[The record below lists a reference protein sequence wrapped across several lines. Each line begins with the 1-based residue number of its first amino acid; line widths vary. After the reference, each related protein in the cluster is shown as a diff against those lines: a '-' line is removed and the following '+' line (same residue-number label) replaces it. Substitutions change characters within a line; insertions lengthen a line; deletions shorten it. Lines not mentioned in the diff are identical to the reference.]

1 MNRNVLIG
9 GFAAVAVLLGTA
21 GYLIFVGRN
30 SGGAGGANTGE
41 GQGPESL
48 NQVSVVTEHTSNLSQ
63 DGKRL
68 SIGFPAF
75 ELAAKSGETT
85 TAVFSTTWHIKAAP
99 DDRVVVATSS
109 LSGFVKSTGNP
120 PPPPANPAP
129 ADGAKPAAA
138 PAAADGA
145 TPAATPAAPA
155 TEAPAAGAPAADG
168 AATPAKPAAAPVQA
182 GPVAGDGVARVIV
195 AIGSEAT
202 VSEWR
207 DATGAGA
214 QRALSKAVSY
224 IGATSDLRDGGSI
237 PVTVTIELHGGTAM
251 DSMVKLNA
259 LDLQVFTE
267 SAPLA
272 PPPAPAGATAA
283 PAADATTPAAPAATE
298 PAPAAAPAATPAPAP
313 AATPAAGDQ
322 PH

>member
-30 SGGAGGANTGE
+30 SGGAGGVNTGE

-75 ELAAKSGETT
+75 ELAAKPGETT
-85 TAVFSTTWHIKAAP
+85 TAVFSTTWHIKAGP

-138 PAAADGA
+138 PAADGA
-145 TPAATPAAPA
+145 TPAATPAAPGTA
-155 TEAPAAGAPAADG
+155 TPAAGAPAADV

-207 DATGAGA
+207 DATGAGS

-224 IGATSDLRDGGSI
+224 IGATADLRDGGSI

-251 DSMVKLNA
+251 DSLVKLNA
-259 LDLQVFTE
+259 LDLQLFTE

-272 PPPAPAGATAA
+272 PPPAPAGTPAA
-283 PAADATTPAAPAATE
+283 PAAGATTPAAPAATE
-298 PAPAAAPAATPAPAP
+298 PAPAAAPTAAPAPAP
-313 AATPAAGDQ
+313 ATTPAAGDQ